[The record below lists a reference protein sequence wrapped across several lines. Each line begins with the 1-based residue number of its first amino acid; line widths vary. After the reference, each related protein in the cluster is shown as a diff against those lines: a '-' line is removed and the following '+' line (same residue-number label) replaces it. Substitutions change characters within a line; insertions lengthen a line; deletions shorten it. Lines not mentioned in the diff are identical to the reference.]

1 MWFLQR
7 QLPDLALP
15 QRGGQP
21 SSLPTALVPQP
32 SPRAPCGATLI
43 HPEMCIQH
51 QPTGAAPKD
60 CLNFLSAHRGYS
72 PAFLQQASRPRPTVF
87 GPEYSNG
94 FLSRV
99 WVGQQL
105 MVIEIAAGL
114 FHLHITDQ

>member
-7 QLPDLALP
+7 QLPDLAQP

-43 HPEMCIQH
+43 HPETCVQH

-60 CLNFLSAHRGYS
+60 YLNF
-72 PAFLQQASRPRPTVF
+72 PRNKNAALPIRAQK
-87 GPEYSNG
+87 GPLTTSGLKKNG
-94 FLSRV
+94 SQMAPSVTSF
-99 WVGQQL
+99 
-105 MVIEIAAGL
+105 
-114 FHLHITDQ
+114 